1 MHRTRRALLAAAG
14 TAAAGGLA
22 GCSGSESA
30 AAEPEGGG
38 DGDDGGTRL
47 AYLRAANNDD
57 AAHTVHVLVQRG
69 GDPVHWSSH
78 DLSAD
83 DDGATASVAT
93 DWAEGERGSP
103 VVHVRLDDESSWS
116 TFDLG
121 ERAESCYGVEARVGA
136 GGDLSVWYEVT
147 PDGCEAG
154 TATP

>member
-1 MHRTRRALLAAAG
+1 MEGTRRALLAAAG
-14 TAAAGGLA
+14 TAAAGALA
-22 GCSGSESA
+22 GCSGGETD
-30 AAEPEGGG
+30 AETPEDGDGG
-38 DGDDGGTRL
+38 DGGGARL
-47 AYLRAANNDD
+47 AYLRAANRDD

-83 DDGATASVAT
+83 GDGTTASVST
-93 DWAEGERGSP
+93 DWEGSESP
-103 VVHVRLDDESSWS
+103 VVHVRLDGESSWS

-121 ERAESCYGVEARVGA
+121 ERAESCYGVEARVDA

-147 PDGCEAG
+147 PDGCETG